1 MKLLKKF
8 LPVLAIFFTSLS
20 PRPSEISKRS
30 ILNDNNPFGS
40 QAILSYV
47 GSMNAT
53 GIPEQPIGIMIYI
66 DTTIGVRYEVSIN
79 RGGPDSHIAAFYKF
93 SKPYQT
99 VFYNFNTHKSFVS
112 KDNGSS
118 DSGPNLD
125 IIGKETVN
133 GYLCTHLQHRGGTN
147 EVHDYWMSTKLPGF
161 SKLVNALKNINP
173 DLPGMAFNGTIFNW
187 GGLVKWTANAVEEK
201 GTVRLE
207 LNLQEA
213 NTALMIP
220 AKTFDVPST
229 KK

>member
-53 GIPEQPIGIMIYI
+53 GIPEQPIGIIVYI
-66 DTTIGVRYEVSIN
+66 DSTIGVRYEVSIN
-79 RGGPDSHIAAFYKF
+79 RAGPDSHIAAFYKF

-187 GGLVKWTANAVEEK
+187 GGLVKWTANSVEEK

-207 LNLQEA
+207 LNLREA
-213 NTALMIP
+213 NTNVTLP
-220 AKTFDVPST
+220 AKTFDVPS
-229 KK
+229 K